1 LSKGGFDALFA
12 RRRQEGRLALLP
24 WLMAGYPS
32 PDLMIDLIEAMA
44 DAGADGFEVSVPFS
58 DPIADGPTVQRAN
71 QHALDRGVTPPDA
84 IALVAR
90 ARGRVDRPI
99 ALMGYFNPILR
110 YGLDRYC
117 RDAKSAGANALI
129 VPDLPPEEAAELADA
144 ARAGRLDLVAF
155 VAPTTSPARLKAIAR
170 TASGFIYCVSLTGV
184 TGARAELAAGLEE
197 LLGSVRAVTATPV
210 VVGFGISR
218 PEHVDWLR
226 GRADGAI
233 VASAL
238 IDRIERAE
246 GDPVSVAA
254 DFVRALRAAADGAA
268 RPAR

>member
-1 LSKGGFDALFA
+1 MSEGGFEALFA
-12 RRRQEGRLALLP
+12 QRRQEGRLALLP

-32 PDLMIDLIEAMA
+32 PDLMIELVAAMA
-44 DAGADGFEVSVPFS
+44 EAGADGFEVSVPFS

-71 QHALDRGVTPPDA
+71 QHALDRGVTPADA
-84 IALVAR
+84 IGLVAR
-90 ARGRVDRPI
+90 ARARVDRPI

-117 RDAKSAGANALI
+117 RDAEAAGASALI
-129 VPDLPPEEAAELADA
+129 VPDLPPEEAAELAEA
-144 ARAGRLDLVAF
+144 TRRGGLDLVAF
-155 VAPTTSPARLKAIAR
+155 VAPTTSPERLKAVGR

-184 TGARAELAAGLEE
+184 TGARAELAEGLDD
-197 LLGSVRAVTATPV
+197 LLGSIRAVTATPV

-218 PEHVDWLR
+218 PEHVAWLR

-246 GDPVSVAA
+246 GDPVAA
-254 DFVRALRAAADGAA
+254 AAEFVRALRAAADGAA
-268 RPAR
+268 SPAG